1 MDQNVREKKNRK
13 KSNRNSSNIT
23 WNCMCFHDGLIDE
36 KKTRVLESSST
47 IELMLLMKFS
57 RDTSW

>member
-1 MDQNVREKKNRK
+1 MESCVSTCGSIKKK
-13 KSNRNSSNIT
+13 KKAS
-23 WNCMCFHDGLIDE
+23 
-36 KKTRVLESSST
+36 VLELSST